1 MREVI
6 DVIFSTWKSYWNGS
20 WYPYLLAGAVLFILI
35 CLFLNGQHS
44 RKKQKKFGQ
53 DPEKDNGKSEI
64 EKEKSDLQEKSA
76 IRINLQT
83 GNADGRTDIEN
94 GIVNKEQ
101 SDGCEEDA
109 DRVCTKVKAGAVATY
124 TLLALAAFFFPV
136 SAWILQK
143 CIGAEVYWRVLW
155 AVPVVQL
162 LAYVGTRLV
171 RMPKKRIAQTAVLII
186 MLGVTAFSGKS
197 IYEGN
202 YSRVHN
208 YQQVPDEVAHVCNL
222 INAHRGDGDALL
234 ATDNNL
240 SPYIRVYDA
249 SIRMPYG
256 RLGRGARAEIDRTV
270 YHDIN
275 FESDKYA
282 EIAKN
287 AKHRGCTYLAIC
299 IYNGAQQ
306 SEIEAEGYVLLD
318 FVNQYG
324 VFALEET
331 EE

>member
-6 DVIFSTWKSYWNGS
+6 DLIFSTWQSYWNGS

-35 CLFLNGQHS
+35 CLFLNGQYS
-44 RKKQKKFGQ
+44 RKKQKNFGQ
-53 DPEKDNGKSEI
+53 DPEEGNGKS
-64 EKEKSDLQEKSA
+64 
-76 IRINLQT
+76 
-83 GNADGRTDIEN
+83 DIEN
-94 GIVNKEQ
+94 GIVNKGQ
-101 SDGCEEDA
+101 SEACREDA
-109 DRVCTKVKAGAVATY
+109 DRTGTKAKAGAVAIY

-155 AVPVVQL
+155 GVPVVPL
-162 LAYVGTRLV
+162 LAYAGTRLV
-171 RMPKKRIAQTAVLII
+171 RRPKKKIAQAAVLAI
-186 MLGVTAFSGKS
+186 MLGVTAVSGKS

-208 YQQVPDEVAHVCNL
+208 YQQVPDEVAHICNL

-256 RLGRGARAEIDRTV
+256 RLGRGAKAEIDRTI

-299 IYNGAQQ
+299 IYNEEQQ
-306 SEIEAEGYVLLD
+306 NEIEAEGYVLLD

-324 VFALEET
+324 VFALEKT

>member
-6 DVIFSTWKSYWNGS
+6 DLIFSTWQSYWNGS

-35 CLFLNGQHS
+35 CLFLNGQYS
-44 RKKQKKFGQ
+44 RKKQKKLGQ
-53 DPEKDNGKSEI
+53 GPEEGNGKS
-64 EKEKSDLQEKSA
+64 
-76 IRINLQT
+76 
-83 GNADGRTDIEN
+83 DIEN
-94 GIVNKEQ
+94 GIVNKGQ
-101 SDGCEEDA
+101 SEACREDA
-109 DRVCTKVKAGAVATY
+109 DRTGTKAKAGAVAIY

-155 AVPVVQL
+155 VVPVVPL
-162 LAYVGTRLV
+162 LAYAGTRLV
-171 RMPKKRIAQTAVLII
+171 RMPKKKIAQAAVLAI
-186 MLGVTAFSGKS
+186 MLGVTAVSGKS

-208 YQQVPDEVAHVCNL
+208 YQQVPDEVAHICNL

-256 RLGRGARAEIDRTV
+256 RLGRGAKAEIDRTI

-299 IYNGAQQ
+299 IYNEEQQ
-306 SEIEAEGYVLLD
+306 NEIEAEGYVLLD

-324 VFALEET
+324 VFALKKT

>member
-6 DVIFSTWKSYWNGS
+6 DLIFSTWQSYWNKS
-20 WYPYLLAGAVLFILI
+20 WYPLLLVGAVLFIFVSLKRRP
-35 CLFLNGQHS
+35 LYTE
-44 RKKQKKFGQ
+44 RKAA
-53 DPEKDNGKSEI
+53 E
-64 EKEKSDLQEKSA
+64 
-76 IRINLQT
+76 
-83 GNADGRTDIEN
+83 
-94 GIVNKEQ
+94 V
-101 SDGCEEDA
+101 
-109 DRVCTKVKAGAVATY
+109 VVY
-124 TLLALAAFFFPV
+124 TLLVLAVFFFPL

-143 CIGAEVYWRVLW
+143 CLGAEVYWRVLW
-155 AVPVVQL
+155 MVPVVPL
-162 LAYVGTRLV
+162 LAYTGTRLI
-171 RMPKKRIAQTAVLII
+171 RLPKKRTAQAAVLVVL
-186 MLGVTAFSGKS
+186 LGVAAVSGKS

-256 RLGRGARAEIDRTV
+256 RLGRGAKAEIDRTI
-270 YHDIN
+270 YHEIN
-275 FESDKYA
+275 FEQDQYS

-299 IYNGAQQ
+299 I
-306 SEIEAEGYVLLD
+306 L
-318 FVNQYG
+318 
-324 VFALEET
+324 
-331 EE
+331 

>member
-6 DVIFSTWKSYWNGS
+6 DLIFSTWQSYWNGS
-20 WYPYLLAGAVLFILI
+20 WYPYLLAGTVIFIFAG
-35 CLFLNGQHS
+35 LFLKGQYG
-44 RKKQKKFGQ
+44 RKKHIKFEQ
-53 DPEKDNGKSEI
+53 SPEKDDRKSDI
-64 EKEKSDLQEKSA
+64 EKREPALQEGST
-76 IRINLQT
+76 IYTNP
-83 GNADGRTDIEN
+83 RTENTDKKADIESSIADKRRN
-94 GIVNKEQ
+94 DVCQ
-101 SDGCEEDA
+101 EDA
-109 DRVCTKVKAGAVATY
+109 DKACIETKAGTVTIYAI
-124 TLLALAAFFFPV
+124 LALAAFFFPV

-155 AVPVVQL
+155 AVPVVPL
-162 LAYVGTRLV
+162 LAYAGTRLV
-171 RMPKKRIAQTAVLII
+171 RMPKKRLAQAAVLLV
-186 MLGVTAFSGKS
+186 MLGVTAVSGKS

-256 RLGRGARAEIDRTV
+256 RLGRGAKAEIDRTI

-299 IYNGAQQ
+299 IYNEEQQ

-324 VFALEET
+324 VFALEKT

>member
-1 MREVI
+1 MKEVI
-6 DVIFSTWKSYWNGS
+6 NLIFSTWQSYWNGS
-20 WYPYLLAGAVLFILI
+20 WYPYLLAGAVVFILI
-35 CLFLNGQHS
+35 CLFLNGQYS
-44 RKKQKKFGQ
+44 RKKYKKFGQ
-53 DPEKDNGKSEI
+53 GPEKDDSKSDI
-64 EKEKSDLQEKSA
+64 KKKKSDLQGESV
-76 IRINLQT
+76 IRTGFQT
-83 GNADGRTDIEN
+83 ENADEKTDIEDS
-94 GIVNKEQ
+94 IINKKK
-101 SDGCEEDA
+101 SD
-109 DRVCTKVKAGAVATY
+109 VCQKDTDKVCIEAEAGTMVIYA
-124 TLLALAAFFFPV
+124 LLALAAFFFPV

-155 AVPVVQL
+155 TVPVVPL
-162 LAYVGTRLV
+162 LAYVGTKLV
-171 RMPKKRIAQTAVLII
+171 RMPKKRIVQAAVLIV
-186 MLGVTAFSGKS
+186 MLGVTAVSGKS

-256 RLGRGARAEIDRTV
+256 RLGHGAKAEIDRTI
-270 YHDIN
+270 YHAIN
-275 FESDKYA
+275 FESDKYV

-299 IYNGAQQ
+299 IYNEEQQ

>member
-6 DVIFSTWKSYWNGS
+6 DLIFSTWQSYWNGS

-35 CLFLNGQHS
+35 CLFLNGQYS
-44 RKKQKKFGQ
+44 RKKQKKLGQ
-53 DPEKDNGKSEI
+53 GPEEGNGKS
-64 EKEKSDLQEKSA
+64 
-76 IRINLQT
+76 
-83 GNADGRTDIEN
+83 DIEN
-94 GIVNKEQ
+94 GIVNKGQ
-101 SDGCEEDA
+101 SEACREDA
-109 DRVCTKVKAGAVATY
+109 DRTGTKAKAGAVAIY

-155 AVPVVQL
+155 VVPVVPL
-162 LAYVGTRLV
+162 LAYAGTRLV
-171 RMPKKRIAQTAVLII
+171 RMPKKKIAQAAVLAI
-186 MLGVTAFSGKS
+186 MLGVTAVSGKS

-208 YQQVPDEVAHVCNL
+208 YQQVPDEVAHICNL

-256 RLGRGARAEIDRTV
+256 RLGRGAKAEIDRTI

-299 IYNGAQQ
+299 IYNEEQQ
-306 SEIEAEGYVLLD
+306 NEIEAEGYVLLD

-324 VFALEET
+324 VFALEKT